1 MVVLLTLICWIAI
14 YRLDRVIQPLNNWG
28 LVDFSLNLHTKL
40 TLFDRFKVQ
49 QVSKISIPVIQ
60 EDCNSTLLA
69 QKQTSQLP
77 SVTIR
82 VDAHVATGRY
92 RLDKKVILYQFTGT
106 REGNRLT
113 MITSSTKL
121 NDFILIALKL

>member
-1 MVVLLTLICWIAI
+1 V
-14 YRLDRVIQPLNNWG
+14 
-28 LVDFSLNLHTKL
+28 

-49 QVSKISIPVIQ
+49 QVSKIYIPVIQ

-69 QKQTSQLP
+69 QKQTSRLP

-92 RLDKKVILYQFTGT
+92 KLCRQERDNCIRSKGHD
-106 REGNRLT
+106 REGNRL
-113 MITSSTKL
+113 MIITSSTKL
-121 NDFILIALKL
+121 MGFILVAVKL

>member
-1 MVVLLTLICWIAI
+1 M
-14 YRLDRVIQPLNNWG
+14 
-28 LVDFSLNLHTKL
+28 DFSLNLHTKL
-40 TLFDRFKVQ
+40 TLLDRFKVQ

-82 VDAHVATGRY
+82 VDARVATGRY
-92 RLDKKVILYQFTGT
+92 KLDKKEILYQFTGT
-106 REGNRLT
+106 REGNRFM

-121 NDFILIALKL
+121 MGFILVAVKL

>member
-1 MVVLLTLICWIAI
+1 M
-14 YRLDRVIQPLNNWG
+14 
-28 LVDFSLNLHTKL
+28 DFSLNLHTKL
-40 TLFDRFKVQ
+40 TLLDRFKVQ

-69 QKQTSQLP
+69 QKQTLQLP

-92 RLDKKVILYQFTGT
+92 KLDKKEILYPFTGT
-106 REGNRLT
+106 REGNSVT
-113 MITSSTKL
+113 VINM
-121 NDFILIALKL
+121 A